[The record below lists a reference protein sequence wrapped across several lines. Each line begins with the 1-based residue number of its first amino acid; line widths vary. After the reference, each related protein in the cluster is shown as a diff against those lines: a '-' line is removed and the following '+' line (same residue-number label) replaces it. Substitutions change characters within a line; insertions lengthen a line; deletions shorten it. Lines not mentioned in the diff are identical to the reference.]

1 MQIGGVSFLPL
12 KLFCPHSHI
21 YFKSTQHIME
31 IISKE
36 GCAMDLQR
44 AKEISQSPD
53 MKSVTY
59 NGRQV
64 YIQHVDE
71 NSQIAR
77 VYHLDDTEREFE
89 VDIST
94 LQENE
99 YN

>member
-1 MQIGGVSFLPL
+1 
-12 KLFCPHSHI
+12 
-21 YFKSTQHIME
+21 
-31 IISKE
+31 
-36 GCAMDLQR
+36 MDLQR